1 MEAIGRTL
9 EKLSTFE
16 KDAARNPEAAE
27 HEFLSREEDGSD
39 AEAVKKKGGGVC

>member
-1 MEAIGRTL
+1 MESHCTWGISEMEAIGRTL

-27 HEFLSREEDGSD
+27 QMSS
-39 AEAVKKKGGGVC
+39 